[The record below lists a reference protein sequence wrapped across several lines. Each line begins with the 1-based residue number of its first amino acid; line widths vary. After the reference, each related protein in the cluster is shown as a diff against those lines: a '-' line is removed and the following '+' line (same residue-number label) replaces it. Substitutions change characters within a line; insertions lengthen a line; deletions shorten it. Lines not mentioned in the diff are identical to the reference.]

1 MQLGVEMD
9 LGQVLRSMVLVARHT
24 LGACWPSRVA
34 LLFRGAH
41 KALMT
46 YVSRQPASFPVVTV
60 LESES
65 HWAVCAHSGASC
77 VLYDGLR
84 DPVVRDQACA
94 VRLHLQELKG
104 YSAETTQLQTCKLP
118 HQPDGWSCGHRA
130 VATFKKICSNI
141 VEGQPLPVE
150 LACCDLNIKDLVG
163 WCLEQH
169 ETTRSIPGT
178 PPQQKKKR
186 KSLSCVSSQKT
197 KAPKTDGSESKK
209 EGERVAL
216 LWGVPHKVFQ
226 KVHYENKCVPE
237 QGHWSQFLTA
247 LACHSGHS
255 CLVCKHLASR
265 ISEAQQAAAKEKT
278 FSGMAAE
285 HEKEAA
291 HAPSVHAGNLEPSLS
306 ESPSSS
312 VSVGEPGANLMESSK
327 DAAPPKVNLREWI
340 RNNRSD
346 IYDPLPPM
354 PGKKLQYWCKICH
367 CALQFQ
373 CNGTL
378 DYVKLHEGR
387 KKHQRALQA
396 PGTNGE
402 AAVLT
407 GECPGVDVADSR
419 NPIHALRDSVQNWV
433 QGGQPKLLD
442 TPGCCSP
449 LSRAEFIVLPN
460 GEICIRSSK
469 CIKQKP
475 FEARMCPECEPLAAS
490 KELLQEIAKWS
501 FRIDMCTL
509 AWKMTQGHA
518 CEQEQLQLM
527 QGKDYCA
534 FGVADDL
541 RLFSDPSRSCLQKI
555 RLIQHKF
562 HSIPRSRRNPSL
574 THLMDFYL
582 CAVPHQHSSDP
593 EVQAHAVLAQ
603 SMTQAGHI
611 DW

>member
-141 VEGQPLPVE
+141 VEGQPLPV
-150 LACCDLNIKDLVG
+150 
-163 WCLEQH
+163 
-169 ETTRSIPGT
+169 
-178 PPQQKKKR
+178 
-186 KSLSCVSSQKT
+186 
-197 KAPKTDGSESKK
+197 
-209 EGERVAL
+209 AL

-312 VSVGEPGANLMESSK
+312 VSVGEQGANLMESSK